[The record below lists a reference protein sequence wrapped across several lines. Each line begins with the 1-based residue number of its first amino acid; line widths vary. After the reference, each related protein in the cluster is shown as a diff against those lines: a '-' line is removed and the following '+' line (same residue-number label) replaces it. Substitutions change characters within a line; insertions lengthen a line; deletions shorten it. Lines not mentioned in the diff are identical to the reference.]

1 MGGIGSGRCPS
12 FPTTLDDLRAVDL
25 RYLRRH
31 GMLEPGRCGTLRW
44 SRAGRETGS
53 IGLRCSGDAVFL
65 SYRVTS
71 WWGTEAEDVKERVP
85 LVRTAQPLGGERLW
99 FACLGCGRRCAV
111 LYGGCRFRCRLCVG
125 VPYGSQR
132 EPAHDRLLRRL
143 QAIRA
148 RLGGDEYA
156 SLAMPFPE
164 KPKRMRRASYRRLR
178 ARAGRLERAMTAAA
192 AERFGLAAEELD
204 DLV

>member
-71 WWGTEAEDVKERVP
+71 WRGTEAEDVEERVP
-85 LVRTAQPLGGERLW
+85 LVRTAQPFGGERVW
-99 FACLGCGRRCAV
+99 FTCPGCSRRCAV
-111 LYGGCRFRCRLCVG
+111 LYGGRRFRCRLCVG
-125 VPYGSQR
+125 VPYGSQC
-132 EPAHDRLLRRL
+132 EAPHERLLRRVQGL
-143 QAIRA
+143 RE
-148 RLGGDEYA
+148 RLGGELYA
-156 SLAMPFPE
+156 SLDLPFPPR
-164 KPKRMRRASYRRLR
+164 PKRMRRTTHRRLR
-178 ARAGRLERAMTAAA
+178 ARAVRLERAMAAAA
-192 AERFGLAAEELD
+192 AERFGPAAEGLDELF
-204 DLV
+204 